1 MDMENK
7 LTAVDSATAGL
18 VARPKAEDSLK
29 IEGMFHV
36 ECVGADGKVK
46 WTEEFENVVTT
57 QGKNS
62 ILDRYLGL
70 AAAPTNQSVGL
81 HTTVGNAASTY
92 ATPSPQ
98 VECVAGTY
106 SARLSPAFAAASA
119 GAKSTSAAVSFPIL
133 GTDTVAGCFLNQ
145 GPAAVATRGD
155 TAAAAAVLFSSGAF
169 GGGSRA
175 VINGDTLNV
184 TYTLT
189 LT

>member
-1 MDMENK
+1 VQQDNMNIGDK
-7 LTAVDSATAGL
+7 IGATLTRGGPAVD
-18 VARPKAEDSLK
+18 ELK
-29 IEGMFHV
+29 IEGMFYV
-36 ECVGADGKVK
+36 ECIGEDGEVK

-92 ATPSPQ
+92 AAPSPQ
-98 VECVAGTY
+98 VECVVGTY
-106 SARLSPAFAAASA
+106 TARLAPAFSAASA
-119 GAKSTSAAVSFPIL
+119 GAKTTSAAVSFPIV
-133 GTDTVAGCFLNQ
+133 GTDTVAGCFVTQ
-145 GPAAVATRGD
+145 GPVGVMTRGD
-155 TAAAAAVLFSSGAF
+155 TAAAAAVLVSSGAF
-169 GGGSRA
+169 GGGSRS

>member
-1 MDMENK
+1 VHQDKMNVSEQIGAS
-7 LTAVDSATAGL
+7 LTRGGPMVEEQSI
-18 VARPKAEDSLK
+18 K
-29 IEGMFHV
+29 GMFYV
-36 ECVGADGKVK
+36 ECVRDGKVI

-70 AAAPTNQSVGL
+70 QAAPANQAVGL

-92 ATPSPQ
+92 AAPSPQ
-98 VECVAGTY
+98 AECVVGTY
-106 SARLSPAFAAASA
+106 TARLAPSFSAASA
-119 GAKSTSAAVSFPIL
+119 GAKTTSAAVSFPIV
-133 GTDTVAGCFLNQ
+133 GTDTVAGAFVVQ
-145 GPAAVATRGD
+145 GPVGVMTRGD
-155 TAAAAAVLFSSGAF
+155 IAAAAAVLVSSGTF

>member
-1 MDMENK
+1 VHQDNIKISEHIGAS
-7 LTAVDSATAGL
+7 LTRRGPTVEEQNI
-18 VARPKAEDSLK
+18 K
-29 IEGMFHV
+29 GMFYV
-36 ECVGADGKVK
+36 ECIGEDGEVK

-70 AAAPTNQSVGL
+70 QAAPANQAVGL
-81 HTTVGNAASTY
+81 HTTVGNAASVY

-98 VECVAGTY
+98 VECAAGTY
-106 SARLSPAFAAASA
+106 SARLAPSFSGASA
-119 GAKSTSAAVSFPIL
+119 GAKTTSAAVSFPII
-133 GTDTVAGCFLNQ
+133 GTDTIAGCFVAQ
-145 GPAAVATRGD
+145 GPVGVLTRGD
-155 TAAAAAVLFSSGAF
+155 TAAAAAVLVSSGAF

>member
-1 MDMENK
+1 VDHK
-7 LTAVDSATAGL
+7 IKVSDSATAGL
-18 VARPKAEDSLK
+18 VARPKIEDLLK
-29 IEGMFHV
+29 TEGVFYV
-36 ECVGADGKVK
+36 ECYDKDGKLK
-46 WTEEFENVVTT
+46 WKDEARNVVTT

-70 AAAPTNQSVGL
+70 AAAPANQAVGL

-98 VECVAGTY
+98 VECVVGTY
-106 SARLSPAFAAASA
+106 TARLAPSFSAASA
-119 GAKSTSAAVSFPIL
+119 GAKTTSAAVSFPIV
-133 GTDTVAGCFLNQ
+133 GTDTVAGCFVAQ
-145 GPAAVATRGD
+145 GPVGVMTRGD
-155 TAAAAAVLFSSGAF
+155 TAAAAAVLVSSGAF

-175 VINGDTLNV
+175 VVNGDTLNV

>member
-1 MDMENK
+1 MDMETTVK
-7 LTAVDSATAGL
+7 AIDSATAGL
-18 VARPKAEDSLK
+18 VARPKTEESL
-29 IEGMFHV
+29 ETRGVFHV
-36 ECVGADGKVK
+36 KCYDKDGNLK
-46 WTEEFENVVTT
+46 WEDTAENVVTT

-70 AAAPTNQSVGL
+70 AAAPANQAVGL

-106 SARLSPAFAAASA
+106 TARLAPSFSAASG
-119 GAKSTSAAVSFPIL
+119 GAKTTSAAVSFPIL
-133 GTDTVAGCFLNQ
+133 GTDTIAGCFVAQ
-145 GPAAVATRGD
+145 GPAGVLTRGD
-155 TAAAAAVLFSSGAF
+155 TAAAAAVLVSSGAF
-169 GGGSRA
+169 GGGSRS